1 MSEAP
6 VAGRAGSVVE
16 VERRGAVAIVWFNR
30 PESRNAINDEL
41 REALP
46 LVLGE
51 IETDREVKAVV
62 FTGRGSAFCAGGD
75 VKSMQSR
82 LDAAPERVAID
93 GWRRQKR
100 TAAFVAAVREL
111 DRVTIA
117 AVNGP
122 AMGLGMDIALAC
134 DFIVAGPEA
143 KFASSFIKRGLIPDG
158 GSMYFLPRRV
168 GMQRAKDLMYSGRT
182 VLAEEALTLGLADR
196 LAPEGGLLD
205 DALEYAAQYTG
216 SSAPAIALM
225 KGILDASFESR
236 PEQIAQLGGEAQA
249 IAYTTPEH
257 RAAVD
262 GFLKR

>member
-1 MSEAP
+1 VSGGVLEL
-6 VAGRAGSVVE
+6 
-16 VERRGAVAIVWFNR
+16 ERRGDIAVIAFNR

-46 LVLGE
+46 QVLAE
-51 IETDREVKAVV
+51 ISADPEVKAVV
-62 FTGRGSAFCAGGD
+62 LTGRGSAFCAGGD
-75 VKSMQSR
+75 VKSMQGR
-82 LDAAPERVAID
+82 LEASPERVAID

-111 DRVTIA
+111 DRITIA

-134 DFIVAGPEA
+134 DFIVAGSEA
-143 KFASSFIKRGLIPDG
+143 RFASSFVKRGLIPDG

-182 VLAEEALTLGLADR
+182 VLAEEAIAIGLADR
-196 LAPEGGLLD
+196 LAPEGALLE
-205 DALEYAAQYTG
+205 DAVDFASQYTG
-216 SSAPAIALM
+216 GSAPAIALM

-257 RAAVD
+257 RASVD

>member
-1 MSEAP
+1 VLEI
-6 VAGRAGSVVE
+6 
-16 VERRGAVAIVWFNR
+16 ERRGDVAIVAFNR

-46 LVLGE
+46 RVLGE
-51 IETDREVKAVV
+51 IAADSDVKAVV
-62 FTGRGSAFCAGGD
+62 LTGRGSAFCAGGD
-75 VKSMQSR
+75 VKSMQGR
-82 LDAAPERVAID
+82 LEAAPERVAID

-111 DRVTIA
+111 DRITIA

-134 DFIVAGPEA
+134 DFIVAGSEA
-143 KFASSFIKRGLIPDG
+143 KFASSFVKRGLIPDG

-168 GMQRAKDLMYSGRT
+168 GMQRAKDLVYSGRT
-182 VLAEEALTLGLADR
+182 VLAAEAIEIGLADR
-196 LAPEGGLLD
+196 LAPEGALLED
-205 DALEYAAQYTG
+205 TLEFAARYTG
-216 SSAPAIALM
+216 GSAPAIALM
-225 KGILDASFESR
+225 KGILDASFESS